1 MNEPFIIEKTKKTPY
16 VHFDPNIGKL
26 EISGYSLP
34 TNSQL
39 FYEPLFI
46 EVDKYLLDPQPA
58 TELILAVEY
67 FNTSS
72 SKLILHLL
80 AKFETLI
87 SMGKEVTLNWYVD
100 EDDPDMYEAGKT
112 YQASVKIPTSIIGLR
127 SE

>member
-1 MNEPFIIEKTKKTPY
+1 MNKPFIVEQTKKTPF
-16 VHFDPNIGKL
+16 VHFDPNVGKL

-34 TNSQL
+34 TNSQE
-39 FYEPLFI
+39 FYEPLFR
-46 EVDKYLLDPQPA
+46 EVEKYLESPQPA
-58 TELILAVEY
+58 TELVFNIIY

-80 AKFETLI
+80 LKFETLI

-100 EDDPDMYEAGKT
+100 EEDIDMYDAGKT
-112 YQASVKIPTSIIGLR
+112 YQASIKIPTSIIGLR